1 MYTTIIF
8 LLLCLAEGGF
18 VYWKWSE
25 IEDYRNL
32 GKDVAIATGVE
43 KNRQY
48 SAFIRIAGRVLGV
61 AKYLLIILVPV
72 LLIVNLIIASILG
85 TILSFIF

>member
-1 MYTTIIF
+1 MFTTIIF
-8 LLLCLAEGGF
+8 LLLCAAEFGIC
-18 VYWKWSE
+18 YWKWSE

-32 GKDVAIATGVE
+32 GKDVAIATGIE

-48 SAFIRIAGRVLGV
+48 SAFVRIAGRVFGV
-61 AKYLLIILVPV
+61 AKYLLFILVPV
-72 LLIVNLIIASILG
+72 LIIANLIIAAILG